1 AGVHTQRHFCFN
13 LLAEAMRPGVR
24 RLMDACGLL
33 VVAGIGGALAIWGG
47 VLLADGLDVR
57 VAGAPMPQSINFL
70 PLSLGGALMCV
81 FALARLPA
89 LLRGG
94 EGLAMGIA
102 LLFVVFLALLVI
114 GVPVAYALAAAS
126 LATLL
131 YLDLPAVVL
140 VQQVGAGIGTAS
152 LIAIPLFVFA
162 GEIMMRGGI
171 SERLI
176 ALAAGLVGRMRG
188 GLG

>member
-1 AGVHTQRHFCFN
+1 MTAAPADTPTRDDDDRLHEPAPAPGLLDRLGNLAIGIAALSLAGLVVVQGWQVVARYVFNNSPSWTEPVTLLLLSTAMSLGAAAGVHTQRHFCFN

-33 VVAGIGGALAIWGG
+33 VVAGIGGVLAVWGG

-94 EGLAMGIA
+94 EG
-102 LLFVVFLALLVI
+102 
-114 GVPVAYALAAAS
+114 
-126 LATLL
+126 
-131 YLDLPAVVL
+131 
-140 VQQVGAGIGTAS
+140 
-152 LIAIPLFVFA
+152 
-162 GEIMMRGGI
+162 
-171 SERLI
+171 
-176 ALAAGLVGRMRG
+176 
-188 GLG
+188 